1 MSVITEDTF
10 YKDSLIVHIES
21 LKTAIKM
28 NTDVIIQPVEADLS
42 EDKYVNVI
50 KARRMASDD
59 NLYYYEEIKRIE
71 AIINDTDTSEKG
83 DLEEGKDNPIG
94 RHRKR

>member
-1 MSVITEDTF
+1 MSITEDTF

-28 NTDVIIQPVEADLS
+28 NTDVIIQSVEADLS

-71 AIINDTDTSEKG
+71 AIVNKKEDAKDG
-83 DLEEGKDNPIG
+83 DPEEGIDNPIG